1 MIMSKKRI
9 LWLDYARFF
18 AICSVLLVHSSEYAY
33 SMGSEKILKLGLF
46 SSAVRLAAIVAGR
59 LGVPIFLMLSGYL
72 LLDRDYSDTDKI
84 KAFYKR
90 NLLPLVLT
98 TEIWVVIYE
107 IYHLTIDNQKFV
119 LLDFIKD
126 LLFVKD
132 NAFGH
137 FWYMPMIIGL
147 YLVVPFVA
155 NAIKNIDL
163 KILAVPLV
171 VLCLAVFGIR
181 TIGVFDKTFGWEL
194 DLVKKLFT
202 DFSGGAYG
210 AYVLLGYFVK
220 KGAFKRVKAWMLWAS
235 MLISGVLTGYTL
247 LYSLRHGYDYHLW
260 YDYAGVLIC
269 SVCLFELFSRIDS
282 ENRIIRFFSG
292 FVTSVSVLSLGM
304 YFIHKPVLS
313 IIRYKIIDLGFYRPV
328 NLVLFFIIIFA
339 VSYILALI
347 ISKIPKLR
355 KWLILV
361 KD

>member
-181 TIGVFDKTFGWEL
+181 TIGVLIKR
-194 DLVKKLFT
+194 LV
-202 DFSGGAYG
+202 G
-210 AYVLLGYFVK
+210 
-220 KGAFKRVKAWMLWAS
+220 
-235 MLISGVLTGYTL
+235 
-247 LYSLRHGYDYHLW
+247 
-260 YDYAGVLIC
+260 
-269 SVCLFELFSRIDS
+269 
-282 ENRIIRFFSG
+282 N
-292 FVTSVSVLSLGM
+292 
-304 YFIHKPVLS
+304 
-313 IIRYKIIDLGFYRPV
+313 
-328 NLVLFFIIIFA
+328 
-339 VSYILALI
+339 
-347 ISKIPKLR
+347 
-355 KWLILV
+355 LILL
-361 KD
+361 KSFLLIFRAERTARMFF